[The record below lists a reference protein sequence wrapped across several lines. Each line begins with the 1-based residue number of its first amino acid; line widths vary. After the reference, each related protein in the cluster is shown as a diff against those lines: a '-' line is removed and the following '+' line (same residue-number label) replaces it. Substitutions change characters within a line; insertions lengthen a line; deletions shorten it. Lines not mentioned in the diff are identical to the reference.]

1 MDAYDKLKS
10 KLRPGHVYRRAT
22 LTALSGSTD
31 RLLQDMM
38 ADGTLKKVYQGMYL
52 RPKVSRFGDLP
63 AEPYTL
69 CRAFLKDDN
78 FLLTSPNDFNTLGLG
93 TTQLYNCYV
102 VYNHKRSGRFE
113 LGGFTFEFRK
123 KPNFP
128 KKASKE
134 YLVVDLLNNLE
145 HLAEDHSNV
154 LSRVENK
161 MPELNLKRMRSQVK
175 RFADEPTKSFFKEV
189 SSAFA

>member
-1 MDAYDKLKS
+1 MDAYDQLKS
-10 KLRPGHVYRRAT
+10 KLRSGQVYRRAM

-31 RLLQDMM
+31 RLLQEMV

-52 RPKVSRFGDLP
+52 RPKVSRFGELP
-63 AEPYTL
+63 AEPYKL
-69 CRAFLKDDN
+69 CQAFLKDDN

-93 TTQLYNCYV
+93 MTQLYNCYV

-123 KPNFP
+123 KNNFP
-128 KKASKE
+128 KKASNE

-145 HLAEDHSNV
+145 HLAEDHNAV
-154 LSRVENK
+154 LSRVKNK
-161 MPELNLKRMRSQVK
+161 IPELNLKRMRSQVK

-189 SSAFA
+189 SSVFA

>member
-1 MDAYDKLKS
+1 MDAYGQLKAQ
-10 KLRPGHVYRRAT
+10 LRPGHVYRRAS
-22 LTALSGSTD
+22 LMALSGSTD
-31 RLLQDMM
+31 RLLQEMV

-63 AEPYTL
+63 AEPYKL
-69 CRAFLKDDN
+69 CQAFLKNDN
-78 FLLTSPNDFNTLGLG
+78 FLLTSPNDFNALGLG

-102 VYNHKRSGRFE
+102 VYNHKRNGRFE

-123 KPNFP
+123 KSNFP
-128 KKASKE
+128 KKATKE

-145 HLAEDHSNV
+145 HLAEVRSDVVSQV
-154 LSRVENK
+154 KNK
-161 MPELNLKRMRSQVK
+161 MPEFNEKRLRSQVK
-175 RFADEPTKSFFKEV
+175 RFAEEPTKAFFKEV